1 MFQTHIVLSRGVLDL
16 QWDGALHFR
25 ALSVDVHCQL
35 WDEPKTLQTSTV
47 STPFPVNFRMWQ
59 TAAYLIAGEREQI
72 DSVLRL
78 K

>member
-25 ALSVDVHCQL
+25 ALSVDVDCEL

-47 STPFPVNFRMWQ
+47 STPFP
-59 TAAYLIAGEREQI
+59 YLIAGEREQI